1 MKNLYKLYVDMF
13 LVMLAVLNMGIYI
26 TLNIYSDLNVDD
38 PYQWILTTLLGLFFL
53 NRVIVRIKN
62 KDF

>member
-1 MKNLYKLYVDMF
+1 MKNLYKLYVDIF

-26 TLNIYSDLNVDD
+26 TLNIYSDLNVD
-38 PYQWILTTLLGLFFL
+38 PYQWILTILLGLFFL

>member
-13 LVMLAVLNMGIYI
+13 LVMLAVLNTGIYI
-26 TLNIYSDLNVDD
+26 TLNIYSDLNVD